1 MAELDKI
8 LNSDSENEGF
18 ETEDVTVTISAIK
31 PEDIAK
37 KNFLGFRKVEQS
49 ESEEESERE
58 VSDVETK
65 EIPGMEIKKKKQTSA
80 ISDKSFQKMTEKL
93 KSEKDVKK
101 MVSLLN
107 SLVAPRPL
115 KPFWYFRS
123 RSKRRRR

>member
-1 MAELDKI
+1 MDKI

-58 VSDVETK
+58 ASDVETK
-65 EIPGMEIKKKKQTSA
+65 EIPGMEIQKKKHTSA

-101 MVSLLN
+101 MVSLLK

-115 KPFWYFRS
+115 TPFWYSRS